1 MAHIDE
7 LHAQLTEMKQNAGKS
22 NNDCVQLMTIHASKG
37 LEFNTVFLIGAYDGA
52 LPSGRDDADLEEERR
67 LLYVA
72 ITRAKQRLYISY
84 PTHTGDNADSN
95 KVSRFLAE
103 AFQ

>member
-1 MAHIDE
+1 
-7 LHAQLTEMKQNAGKS
+7 
-22 NNDCVQLMTIHASKG
+22 MTIHTSKG